1 MAVPADTAQED
12 RVHGHRAG
20 GAAGSDGEDDLSR
33 AITTT
38 FFRVFQRMRA
48 HSTRRAADF
57 DLTVAHVRALYEL
70 REPLSMR
77 ELAERLYL
85 DPSNLTA
92 LVDRLED
99 LGLVERTTDAGD
111 RRVKRLVLT
120 PRGAEFS
127 VEIIDAVFTESP
139 VFKVLDPR
147 EQRRLLDLL
156 TRVAE
161 SPEP

>member
-1 MAVPADTAQED
+1 MAVPADTAQEHL
-12 RVHGHRAG
+12 VG
-20 GAAGSDGEDDLSR
+20 GAAGRGTNGDDLSR

-38 FFRVFQRMRA
+38 FFGVFQRMRQ
-48 HSTRRAADF
+48 HSTRRAADY
-57 DLTVAHVRALYEL
+57 DLSVTHVRALYEL

-99 LGLVERTTDAGD
+99 LDLVERTSDAGD

-120 PRGAEFS
+120 ARGAELS
-127 VEIIDAVFTESP
+127 GEIIDAVFTESP
-139 VFKVLDPR
+139 VFKVLDPG